1 MTWLARFSN
10 PWRPARLPASAGAGR
25 DSREGR
31 AQGAP
36 CGAGDPLDEPGKYSL
51 TYSEIGVG
59 LCTCVNKGFITA
71 EQAVE
76 IGNQLFPIKEHES

>member
-1 MTWLARFSN
+1 MTWFARFSN
-10 PWRPARLPASAGAGR
+10 PWGPARLPASAGAGR

-31 AQGAP
+31 VHGTP
-36 CGAGDPLDEPGKYSL
+36 CAAGDPLDPSATYSL

-59 LCTCVNKGFITA
+59 LCTCVNKGLITP

-76 IGNQLFPIKEHES
+76 IGNQLFPIRSL